1 MRDASSF
8 GILGMSNVSKSKPA
22 YIPPRYGTP
31 VPRMLG
37 PYMAMTSMVRLSN
50 AIKVTPTALSHSYC
64 IILIDS
70 STRLL
75 PHATSHGAS
84 CAPAD
89 SVNLLF
95 KALAAFIDYATA
107 REVGFSI
114 SVPLYCGDPAAHSQ
128 SGSTQPEDSRI
139 KNYGMLTPVV
149 CSK

>member
-1 MRDASSF
+1 MLPP
-8 GILGMSNVSKSKPA
+8 LGFFVCLTSPNRNRHTFHHATEHLCRACWV
-22 YIPPRYGTP
+22 RTWQT
-31 VPRMLG
+31 
-37 PYMAMTSMVRLSN
+37 MTSMVRLSN
-50 AIKVTPTALSHSYC
+50 AIKVTPTALLSHSYC

-89 SVNLLF
+89 SINLLF

-139 KNYGMLTPVV
+139 KNYGMLMPVV